1 VIILQHKNRQGAL
14 RGSLDWRNAAD
25 RTIDLDADVEG
36 IRTLKTIERRDGDEE
51 QEVRFRF
58 QNVPVLTGCGM
69 PRLELERVGGN
80 LPGQTKTH
88 YCADRLGV
96 ISREVVDAADG
107 WPANSGMEPV
117 VIVGVQEPC
126 EGSCTLGF

>member
-25 RTIDLDADVEG
+25 GTIDLDADVEG

-88 YCADRLGV
+88 YCADRLAELLAEDPD
-96 ISREVVDAADG
+96 ISQSKAAKALCIDRG
-107 WPANSGMEPV
+107 NRSFRNA
-117 VIVGVQEPC
+117 
-126 EGSCTLGF
+126 